1 MKAIRFVTL
10 FTIFYW
16 ALSLQAYAGEPTR
29 QLSATLTEFVSILT
43 KTPVSEL
50 RATGLPARAK
60 QLVFARFDF
69 NEMTK
74 LALGEHWGR
83 LADGERKDFIAAFT
97 HKLLVGYGRTV
108 RAHGDEQVEFK
119 DEQIEGGAARVQTFI
134 VREGRPVMSI
144 DYQLHRIGAE
154 WKVCDVTVDSVSLVR
169 NFHAQFRRVI
179 AKSSIQDLL
188 RQLRE

>member
-1 MKAIRFVTL
+1 MKHCSMVLVAVVIYLTLPSQIR
-10 FTIFYW
+10 
-16 ALSLQAYAGEPTR
+16 AGEPTR

-50 RATGLPARAK
+50 RASGLPERAQ

-74 LALGEHWGR
+74 LALGEHWR
-83 LADGERKDFIAAFT
+83 SLADSDRKDFVSAFT
-97 HKLLVGYGRTV
+97 QKLLVGYGRTV
-108 RAHGDEQVEFK
+108 RAHGDEQLEFK
-119 DEQIEGGAARVQTFI
+119 DEQVEGSNAKVQTFV
-134 VREGRPVMSI
+134 VRDGRPVMPI

-154 WKVCDVTVDSVSLVR
+154 WKVYDVTVDSVSLVR

-179 AKSSIQDLL
+179 AKSSLQELL
-188 RQLRE
+188 RRLRE